1 MEQIRV
7 WLLGAILCALFCAL
21 AERFPADGALHG
33 AVQTVSG
40 LTLLLALLAPL
51 SGGLVRDLAL
61 PDLPELSERAE
72 EELRAQSD
80 DALAR
85 GIARRL
91 EEYMEERTRLR
102 ARFTVSYRDG
112 ALRIERA
119 EVYGAYDPDAAAF
132 LTGELGVGKER
143 QKWIESGS
151 DG

>member
-1 MEQIRV
+1 
-7 WLLGAILCALFCAL
+7 
-21 AERFPADGALHG
+21 
-33 AVQTVSG
+33 
-40 LTLLLALLAPL
+40 
-51 SGGLVRDLAL
+51 
-61 PDLPELSERAE
+61 
-72 EELRAQSD
+72 
-80 DALAR
+80 
-85 GIARRL
+85 
-91 EEYMEERTRLR
+91 MEERTRLR